1 MSFVLKPLDSSSPVP
16 LHRQIRAALREV
28 CAAEPSGTKIP
39 SAAELAAQ
47 LGVNRLT
54 VLKAFRPLVQLGLLR
69 SVAGRGVYTTGRTG
83 DEGDSKDWSIEDR
96 YFEGI
101 AEGPEGDGCLVS
113 LGSERSVEGRNA
125 DRDEVIGRI
134 VAESLDEQ
142 VISFSAGFPPRDLLP
157 VDALR
162 RCTGKV
168 LSGPSAEAVLG
179 YAPTAG
185 APALIAEIRRL
196 LERRGLSLA
205 DDDVLVVTEGAQQA
219 LSLCLE
225 RFFEHRGSL
234 AVESPGYM
242 GVLAACRQRSV
253 PMVPVAVDRGG
264 LHPGSLDRALRRPEV
279 RGFYTVPTFQNPT
292 GVTQHLMRRKRILD
306 LAEAHD
312 AIILEDDTYADLRLG
327 GVPPVPIKSLPG
339 GERVIYIG
347 SFSKSLAPGLR
358 LGFLAAKG
366 EFGQKLL
373 HLKETIDI
381 STGML
386 SQAVAAEFIAQGG
399 YRRHLVSVKKEYR
412 ARRAVMLSALE
423 RHLGS
428 LVRVH
433 PPKGGLHLYVIFEQ
447 PVDMTS
453 LEQRC
458 RDAGVLYAPGAL
470 FFSDGRRPSAIRLNF
485 AAHPAAVIDEGIGR
499 LAACIRQEM
508 KR

>member
-1 MSFVLKPLDSSSPVP
+1 MSVVLKPVDTGLSIP
-16 LHRQIRAALREV
+16 LHRQIRSALREV
-28 CAAEPSGTKIP
+28 CAAEAPGTRLP
-39 SAAELAAQ
+39 SAAEIAAQ

-54 VLKAFRPLVQLGLLR
+54 VLKAVRHLVQLGILR
-69 SVAGRGVYTTGRTG
+69 SVSGKGVYTTGKTG
-83 DEGDSKDWSIEDR
+83 DGSDTNDWIGADR

-101 AEGPEGDGCLVS
+101 AEGPETEALTTED
-113 LGSERSVEGRNA
+113 SV
-125 DRDEVIGRI
+125 EVIGRI
-134 VAESLDEQ
+134 VDESLDDQ

-157 VDALR
+157 LDALR

-168 LSGPSAEAVLG
+168 LSGPSAGVVLG

-185 APALIAEIRRL
+185 APSLLAEIQRL
-196 LERRGLSLA
+196 LEGRGLHLD

-219 LSLCLE
+219 ISLCLE
-225 RFFEHRGSL
+225 RFFEHRGAL
-234 AVESPGYM
+234 AVECPGYM

-253 PMVPVAVDRGG
+253 PIVPVAVDRGG
-264 LHPGSLDRALRRPEV
+264 LHPGSLARALRRPEV
-279 RGFYTVPTFQNPT
+279 RGLYTVPTFQNPT
-292 GVTQHLMRRKRILD
+292 GVSQHLMRRRRILA

-312 AIILEDDTYADLRLG
+312 AMILEDDTYADLRLG
-327 GVPPVPIKSLPG
+327 GVPPAPIKSLPG

-358 LGFLAAKG
+358 LGFFAAKG
-366 EFGQKLL
+366 ELGQKLL

-399 YRRHLVSVKKEYR
+399 YRRHLASVKKEYR
-412 ARRAVMLSALE
+412 SRRAAMLSALE
-423 RHLGS
+423 RHLGAR
-428 LVRVH
+428 VRVH
-433 PPKGGLHLYVIFEQ
+433 SPKGGLHLYVIFEQ
-447 PVDMTS
+447 PVDMAS

-458 RDAGVLYAPGAL
+458 RDTGVLYAPGAL

-485 AAHPAAVIDEGIGR
+485 AAHPAAVIEEGIGR